1 MIKIVNESGIDLS
14 LLEELINDFMPF
26 AQETMGFQK
35 PPSLFLKS
43 DLENAKNPL
52 GRTAAYGPD
61 SLEIMVY
68 VDGRHPKDILRS
80 IAHELVHHTQNL
92 RGDLDNILNTD
103 VGYAQNDPHMREM
116 EREAYEKGN
125 LCFRDWEDSRKK
137 TLNESIYYEVIS
149 ANNEGEQNMSLE
161 DWKNDEINY
170 RLMKK
175 FGLIKEE
182 EKKEVKEGEGTDPG
196 AEQLYHDETTAEK
209 KVNMEEDEDEDEDE
223 NLSEDKTL
231 NETVDSLHKEASEL
245 LKEGF

>member
-1 MIKIVNESGIDLS
+1 
-14 LLEELINDFMPF
+14 
-26 AQETMGFQK
+26 
-35 PPSLFLKS
+35 
-43 DLENAKNPL
+43 
-52 GRTAAYGPD
+52 
-61 SLEIMVY
+61 
-68 VDGRHPKDILRS
+68 
-80 IAHELVHHTQNL
+80 
-92 RGDLDNILNTD
+92 
-103 VGYAQNDPHMREM
+103 MREM

-231 NETVDSLHKEASEL
+231 NETVDSLNKEASEL
-245 LKEGF
+245 LKEGFWGDAWDAATSPMTWGEKIFGLEDPVSYTHLRAHETDS